1 MLKKKSKIL
10 LIVLS
15 IILLFSSVC
24 LATEA
29 SVDNS
34 IVTTSA
40 ENSAVE
46 TTSENGD
53 DDHDHSS
60 TEATANWVNSDLYL
74 SDDEVVI
81 DNVVD
86 GNVFIAANEV
96 KITGEI
102 GGDLFVVANKVTI
115 DGGYVYSSIFACA
128 NEITINGVV
137 YDVYAVANKFTLDT
151 NGFVYRDFKVSGNTV
166 NINGKIRRNAFINAK
181 SINLPEES
189 SDTVIYG
196 NLNYSSTSE
205 INFAEGTV
213 SGDISYTAVNADT
226 KVAVSVAAII
236 LKQALNIFKQ
246 LVLTFVLVLLLIW
259 LAPKFIERVEKMS
272 IKKCLASLGIGVL
285 APIVA
290 VIVSLLLLISV
301 FGTKLFTPFAL
312 LFVVF
317 SLIASSITS
326 IYFGKLVTRKLKM
339 NGNVKFVL
347 FTLLVNLVLCLI
359 TKIPFVGAFINFLI
373 YAFGIGTL
381 LVNVFYKKEKSNN

>member
-181 SINLPEES
+181 SINFPEES

-213 SGDISYTAVNADT
+213 SGDISYTAVNTDT
-226 KVAVSVAAII
+226 KVAVSVATII

-259 LAPKFIERVEKMS
+259 LAPKFIERIEKMS

-359 TKIPFVGAFINFLI
+359 TKIPFVGAFIGFLI

-381 LVNVFYKKEKSNN
+381 LVNVFYKKKKSNN